1 MSTFNKEYRSILEGI
16 VDNKDYQ
23 FIVTFDPTTNATLL
37 SSLKKVLDVLS
48 QFHDSTTTIKETENN
63 QIVYTVES
71 PDKWNLS
78 SEDER
83 QKFARAFYNS
93 LKAIMSQ
100 HKINVPY
107 TARYKNK
114 YEDMAIKHPE
124 LKGIFE
130 DARAHSGND
139 ILFQNVYATFDKIKD
154 ESLLNEFKKC
164 LIELKTTLENPEGV
178 GRANLANCECEIQK
192 NKNEFTFIVKRVP
205 FTEIEADPKQ
215 KHHAENNLNHKLW
228 ECLWFIMNNKN
239 NNNSKRDWLRA
250 HLSVNKYVWK
260 ESKMEDLLKK
270 LPELEGIFE
279 SNIQN
284 AMWKEGHKTKYVSI
298 LKEYG
303 LIDPVDLN
311 DVDDFKELWMFY
323 QVDDTSFIEKTFKF
337 LSSCPKTELDE
348 YQLSLK
354 KLNDPMQ
361 FAIIAKGNDKFFN
374 NIPRSVYTSQIG
386 HKLSYHVINKI
397 NEMYR
402 YLKYSDED
410 SAAIKWAILPYPF
423 ILGIKTKWKE
433 LTDKLPELEG
443 IFESNT
449 ELVDLVIQLDKTDL
463 NGIITTPKVLEM
475 IAKWIRQ
482 HAAIQY
488 EQDWSVERVDTRY
501 NWEIKSN
508 PPCIIFKDIDTSV
521 IDVNMYIDAIKN
533 ACIRWF
539 DHYREDIWEACNNY
553 RPELHKFKYSI
564 DKNGPKTRNMMDKLP
579 ELKGIF

>member
-139 ILFQNVYATFDKIKD
+139 VLFQNVYATFDKIKD

-279 SNIQN
+279 SN
-284 AMWKEGHKTKYVSI
+284 
-298 LKEYG
+298 
-303 LIDPVDLN
+303 
-311 DVDDFKELWMFY
+311 
-323 QVDDTSFIEKTFKF
+323 
-337 LSSCPKTELDE
+337 
-348 YQLSLK
+348 
-354 KLNDPMQ
+354 
-361 FAIIAKGNDKFFN
+361 
-374 NIPRSVYTSQIG
+374 
-386 HKLSYHVINKI
+386 
-397 NEMYR
+397 
-402 YLKYSDED
+402 
-410 SAAIKWAILPYPF
+410 
-423 ILGIKTKWKE
+423 
-433 LTDKLPELEG
+433 
-443 IFESNT
+443 T

-488 EQDWSVERVDTRY
+488 EQDWSVERVDPRY

-564 DKNGPKTRNMMDKLP
+564 DKNGPKTRNMTDKLP